1 MRRGPG
7 LVFWFTEVW
16 PDKPREPHRPCSLR
30 RASGRNRTRVTL
42 RTRQVHEPTYAT
54 EACGETFFLTTPT
67 GTRTGSAGAPFGV
80 SHLGV
85 LRRAPGSRTPCFLVP
100 NQARSPCRR
109 TRCARV
115 WQSAHSRLTTLRPSS
130 PGLLRCPQRLRPAAA
145 VTVDFRL
152 HLTCSGVVNVVPSPY
167 PLAGTKPGCGESN
180 PDLRFWRPP
189 CFRNTSPERRTRS
202 DPAVPFS
209 ALQLTYQDLRDQSNR
224 FPWVPRGL
232 FGPCLAVLLC

>member
-1 MRRGPG
+1 MAGALLERARRGAQ
-7 LVFWFTEVW
+7 WFQ
-16 PDKPREPHRPCSLR
+16 PPRGARYALISTVNSLPSLSR
-30 RASGRNRTRVTL
+30 S
-42 RTRQVHEPTYAT
+42 
-54 EACGETFFLTTPT
+54 TTPLFEVMKPALESVT
-67 GTRTGSAGAPFGV
+67 TSSISTGAPFGV
-80 SHLGV
+80 SHLSV

-130 PGLLRCPQRLRPAAA
+130 PGLLQCPRRLRPAAA

-152 HLTCSGVVNVVPSPY
+152 HLTCSGVVNAVPSPC

-189 CFRNTSPERRTRS
+189 CFRNTSPEFRTKS
-202 DPAVPFS
+202 GPAVPFS
-209 ALQLTYQDLRDQSNR
+209 ALQLAYQDLRDQSNR
-224 FPWVPRGL
+224 FSWVPRGL

>member
-1 MRRGPG
+1 
-7 LVFWFTEVW
+7 
-16 PDKPREPHRPCSLR
+16 
-30 RASGRNRTRVTL
+30 VTL
-42 RTRQVHEPTYAT
+42 LTRQVHEPTYAT
-54 EACGETFFLTTPT
+54 EACGETFFLATPT
-67 GTRTGSAGAPFGV
+67 GTRTGLAGAPFGV

-130 PGLLRCPQRLRPAAA
+130 PGLLQCPRRLRPAAA

-189 CFRNTSPERRTRS
+189 CFRNTSPEFRTKS

-209 ALQLTYQDLRDQSNR
+209 VTANLPGSQRSEQPLFLGSSGSLRSLPRR
-224 FPWVPRGL
+224 FVVLRRLSGSATGRLSTP
-232 FGPCLAVLLC
+232 FGGRRIRPAGGAGDATPCRKAA